1 MQLCCRLNTQRRKND
16 EHHNVP
22 HKALNADSNAHS
34 PLCDDGVSIIKRI
47 SEHIITIRMLIVFS
61 KKITHTT
68 CLKSIDFA

>member
-16 EHHNVP
+16 EHYNVP
-22 HKALNADSNAHS
+22 HKALNADSDAHPS
-34 PLCDDGVSIIKRI
+34 SVDDGVSITKCI
-47 SEHIITIRMLIVFS
+47 SEYIMTISMLIVFS